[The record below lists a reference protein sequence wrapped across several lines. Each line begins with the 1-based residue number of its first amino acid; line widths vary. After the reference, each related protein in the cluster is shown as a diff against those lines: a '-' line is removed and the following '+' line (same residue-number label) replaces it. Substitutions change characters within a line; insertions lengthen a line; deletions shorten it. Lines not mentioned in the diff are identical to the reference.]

1 MPEPTDAVLPILQ
14 RIQSDLADARRSL
27 EAKINNVAEMTL
39 HNSEKLEAIEGYV
52 TYQMGMT
59 TQNQPTSK
67 RSRKRSS
74 ASSNG
79 LRRWSR
85 RVERSEVLME

>member
-14 RIQSDLADARRSL
+14 RIQSDLSDARRSL

-59 TQNQPTSK
+59 TQNQADVEALKKEIMGIKK
-67 RSRKRSS
+67 RLDALESQ
-74 ASSNG
+74 G
-79 LRRWSR
+79 
-85 RVERSEVLME
+85 

>member
-1 MPEPTDAVLPILQ
+1 MPEPTDAVLPVLQ

-27 EAKINNVAEMTL
+27 ETKINNVAEMTL

-59 TQNQPTSK
+59 TQNQADVEALKKEIIGIKK
-67 RSRKRSS
+67 RLDALESQ
-74 ASSNG
+74 A
-79 LRRWSR
+79 
-85 RVERSEVLME
+85 

>member
-14 RIQSDLADARRSL
+14 RIQSDLSDARRSL

-59 TQNQPTSK
+59 TQNQ
-67 RSRKRSS
+67 
-74 ASSNG
+74 AD
-79 LRRWSR
+79 
-85 RVERSEVLME
+85 VEALKKEIIGIKQRLEALESQG

>member
-1 MPEPTDAVLPILQ
+1 MAEPTDAVLPILQ

-59 TQNQPTSK
+59 TQNQ
-67 RSRKRSS
+67 
-74 ASSNG
+74 AD
-79 LRRWSR
+79 
-85 RVERSEVLME
+85 VEALKKEIIGIKQRLEALESQG